1 MSENLSEFV
10 LYTNSTH
17 PAANQ
22 LLDYFFSS
30 IITFQTLIKCS
41 LHLSSY
47 YESYCLTYKCAT
59 SKPQVSVIV
68 YFALKWSLERLFMFN
83 KSWKNLMQKTLATKP
98 TNKQTKS
105 PQASSLASPA
115 AMPLNF
121 GPMTQYWK
129 PSNNLNFTVNL

>member
-1 MSENLSEFV
+1 MTEAEKSVECSKFMIISDFFSHITQSVGAYMLINVHMSENLSEFV

-68 YFALKWSLERLFMFN
+68 YFALK
-83 KSWKNLMQKTLATKP
+83 
-98 TNKQTKS
+98 
-105 PQASSLASPA
+105 
-115 AMPLNF
+115 
-121 GPMTQYWK
+121 
-129 PSNNLNFTVNL
+129 